1 MVKIWESL
9 DLVTGSYD
17 LIMTL
22 SIRDLYLSSIVLYYD
37 LGDLICPTFANITY
51 S

>member
-17 LIMTL
+17 LVMVL
-22 SIRDLYLSSIVLYYD
+22 SLRDLYLSSKGLYYD
-37 LGDLICPTFANITY
+37 LGGLLCPKVSIVTY
-51 S
+51 T